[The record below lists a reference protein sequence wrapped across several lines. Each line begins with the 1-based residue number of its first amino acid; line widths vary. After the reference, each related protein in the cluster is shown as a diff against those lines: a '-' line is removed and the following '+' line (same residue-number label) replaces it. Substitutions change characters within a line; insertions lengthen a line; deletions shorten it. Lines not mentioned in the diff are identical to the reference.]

1 MGITDGVQHDG
12 ISRRGNALRRRVATA
27 RAGGGVLE
35 QQHEELEVT
44 IEGHTDQ
51 RGTTEYNLALG
62 ERRANA
68 VKQYLAS
75 LNIDPAR
82 VLVISYG
89 KERPVAVDHRLF
101 TDHTG
106 MREEMDTFE
115 SIYGELKRE
124 LMRWLAKRM

>member
-1 MGITDGVQHDG
+1 MTETKEIRVH
-12 ISRRGNALRRRVATA
+12 ISDLHGDHRIWLSALVFYKQEVALLEDRIAEIAKRNTA
-27 RAGGGVLE
+27 TEVLAE
-35 QQHEELEVT
+35 MEHFQNQYIRQAEVIDT
-44 IEGHTDQ
+44 LRNKINHHVDDLA
-51 RGTTEYNLALG
+51 REY
-62 ERRANA
+62 
-68 VKQYLAS
+68 
-75 LNIDPAR
+75 
-82 VLVISYG
+82 

>member
-1 MGITDGVQHDG
+1 LVFYKQEV
-12 ISRRGNALRRRVATA
+12 ALLEDRIAEIAKRNTATEVLAEVEHFQNQYIRQAEVIDTLRNKINHHVDDLA
-27 RAGGGVLE
+27 R
-35 QQHEELEVT
+35 
-44 IEGHTDQ
+44 
-51 RGTTEYNLALG
+51 EY
-62 ERRANA
+62 
-68 VKQYLAS
+68 
-75 LNIDPAR
+75 
-82 VLVISYG
+82 